1 MQDDFL
7 PHQFNPFEEPDLK
20 LYHVYD
26 GLSQTPYCPGCGIQ
40 SGDIN
45 LYWMRYWDRITVE
58 ALDKHLDWYQREP
71 TSFISLYRDAQA
83 AFHEARR
90 RKFRPYVYNRETG
103 TRRHRGIVQIAVIS
117 AVQLPKEGVFF
128 FSTEDLMSDIMLNLS
143 WNHPLRSKLS
153 LKEWFAMDWIPQEAV
168 ERIIPV

>member
-1 MQDDFL
+1 MSTT
-7 PHQFNPFEEPDLK
+7 
-20 LYHVYD
+20 
-26 GLSQTPYCPGCGIQ
+26 GLSQTPYCGIQ

-45 LYWMRYWDRITVE
+45 LYWMRYWHRITVE

-90 RKFRPYVYNRETG
+90 RKLRPYVYNRETG
-103 TRRHRGIVQIAVIS
+103 ARRHRGIVQIAVIS

-128 FSTEDLMSDIMLNLS
+128 FSTEDLMSDRMLSLS

-153 LKEWFAMDWIPQEAV
+153 LKEWFAMDRIPQEAV

>member
-1 MQDDFL
+1 
-7 PHQFNPFEEPDLK
+7 
-20 LYHVYD
+20 
-26 GLSQTPYCPGCGIQ
+26 
-40 SGDIN
+40 
-45 LYWMRYWDRITVE
+45 MRYWHRITVE
-58 ALDKHLDWYQREP
+58 ALDKHLDWYHRES
-71 TSFISLYRDAQA
+71 TWFISLYRDAK

-117 AVQLPKEGVFF
+117 TIQLPKEGVFF
-128 FSTEDLMSDIMLNLS
+128 FSTEDLTSDRMLSLS
-143 WNHPLRSKLS
+143 WNHSLRSKLS